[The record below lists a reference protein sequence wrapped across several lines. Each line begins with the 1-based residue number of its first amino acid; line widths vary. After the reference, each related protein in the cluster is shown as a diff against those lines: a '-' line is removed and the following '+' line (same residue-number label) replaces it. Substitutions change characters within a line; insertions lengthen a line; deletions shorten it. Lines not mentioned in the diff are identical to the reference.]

1 MERIADVEISGRE
14 NQMKKNN
21 SIKDIGSQ
29 VGSGL
34 SERWKS
40 SALGFA
46 ITNFKTAYKHNK
58 IFIYFE
64 IGILCLISII
74 FSGFLIQLWMWIT
87 NSLEIIKISL
97 IPAAWFYRGKLLSLV
112 LFIVLHYYF
121 WYLGQRLIYNYTI
134 DEKRN
139 IKISKDGTYG
149 TNSEMTDT
157 EKKDALVTGDVWDI
171 KWNIYG
177 VDLKNDS
184 IVYSLKNQYGMNN
197 NMSVTGT
204 PGSGKSSGLVIPII
218 MQTVRREESLIITD
232 PKGEL
237 YEQTAEMLR
246 AHGYT
251 VKLLN
256 FGPRLMIHSDSCN
269 FMKIIGKS
277 TLMAHTFARTV
288 IENITGDAIHTDI
301 WGLGGLNLL
310 KGTIL
315 YVNMSSDYKEDEKTL
330 ATVYSI
336 LSENS
341 VEDLECIFEMLPDKH
356 PAKKAFK
363 IYSQGDKVVKGNTLT
378 GLAIQLSVFQDET
391 VCKLTSVDDIQFT
404 EPGISKCVYF
414 VGSSDQE
421 DSMDFL
427 KALFFSLAYQELV
440 SFADN
445 VTLHPESGKKLPVK
459 VTMLLDEFPNCGII
473 PSFEKKLSTV
483 RSRNIDTIFI
493 TQDICQLQNM
503 YPDNRWRTVLNDCSS
518 QMLLQTQDE
527 ETAKFFST
535 RSGTMTAQTNNKR
548 FSESDTDLIKTKL
561 KAEYTITE
569 GLGERPVF
577 TVGEIFT
584 MNINELLLSISTHNV
599 IRLRKYNYW
608 SHPMYIEIGDDKNHQ
623 HLLTPITNHVPR
635 WVRELTKDELEVFDL
650 TSIPKQKISE
660 DGSRVIPIQMDD
672 ENSPAR
678 KEAMARKNANRQI
691 KVLYTK
697 ADKKNKIESVA
708 GNKIVSNMPA
718 NNNTLETSNT
728 VIPKQVGKYKLK

>member
-1 MERIADVEISGRE
+1 
-14 NQMKKNN
+14 MKKDN
-21 SIKDIGSQ
+21 SVKEIGNQ
-29 VGSGL
+29 VGFGI
-34 SERWKS
+34 SERWRS
-40 SALGFA
+40 SALGIA
-46 ITNFKTAYKHNK
+46 ISNFKNTYKHNK
-58 IFIYFE
+58 TFIYFE
-64 IGILCLISII
+64 LGLLCLLSVIT
-74 FSGFLIQLWMWIT
+74 SGLLVQVWMWIT
-87 NSLEIIKISL
+87 NSLDTIKITL
-97 IPAAWFYRGKLLSLV
+97 IPAAWFYRGKLLSLL
-112 LFIVLHYYF
+112 LFMVFNYYF
-121 WYLGQRLIYNYTI
+121 WFLGQRLIHNYTI

-149 TNSEMTDT
+149 TNSEMTDS
-157 EKKDALVTGDVWDI
+157 EKKDTLVIGDVWDI

-177 VDLKNDS
+177 LDLHNDS

-256 FGPRLMIHSDSCN
+256 FGPRLMLHSDSCN
-269 FMKIIGKS
+269 FMKVIGKS

-288 IENITGDAIHTDI
+288 IENITGDAVNTDI

-310 KGTIL
+310 KGSIL
-315 YVNMSSDYKEDEKTL
+315 YVNMSSDYKQEEKTL
-330 ATVYSI
+330 ATVYNI

-341 VEDLECIFEMLPDKH
+341 VEDLECMFEMLPDKH
-356 PAKKAFK
+356 PAKKAFN

-404 EPGISKCVYF
+404 EPGKSKCMYF

-427 KALFFSLAYQELV
+427 KALFFSLEYQELV

-445 VTLHPESGKKLPVK
+445 ATLHPESGKKLPVK

-548 FSESDTDLIKTKL
+548 FSESDTDIIKTKL
-561 KAEYTITE
+561 KTEYTVTE
-569 GLGERPVF
+569 GLGERAVF

-584 MNINELLLSISTHNV
+584 MDINELILFISTHNV

-608 SHPMYIEIGDDKNHQ
+608 SHPMYIEIGDDKEHQ
-623 HLLTPITNHVPR
+623 HLLTPITNHVPK
-635 WVRELTKDELEVFDL
+635 WVRELTEEELIYFDL
-650 TSIPKQKISE
+650 DGIPEQKIPE
-660 DGSRVIPIQMDD
+660 DGTRVTPIYMDD

-678 KEAMARKNANRQI
+678 KAAMANRNAKKQKKLLSRKEENQVKIKYVESNEDDYMESNLANIDMKCNDRTGR
-691 KVLYTK
+691 KVYE
-697 ADKKNKIESVA
+697 KIEW
-708 GNKIVSNMPA
+708 
-718 NNNTLETSNT
+718 
-728 VIPKQVGKYKLK
+728 